1 MNVSYSIFTIA
12 ILFYL
17 VSAFA
22 DSASGSKTIEIRL
35 NASHYRVELATT
47 PVQRRR
53 GLMFRK
59 KLEADAGMLFVYP
72 VAGDHRIWMKNT
84 LIPLQVVWIDEEF
97 RVISIQRLEP
107 CIDQKCKVYGAQKPT
122 RYILELSDHE
132 LDIKPGDVLEGIAE
146 AIAGI

>member
-1 MNVSYSIFTIA
+1 MNVSYSIFTIT

-22 DSASGSKTIEIRL
+22 DSASGSNTIEIRL
-35 NASHYRVELATT
+35 DASRYRVELATT

-59 KLEADAGMLFVYP
+59 KLEAEEGMLFVYP
-72 VAGDHRIWMKNT
+72 ATGDHRIWMKNT
-84 LIPLQVVWIDEEF
+84 LIPLQVIWIDEEF

-107 CIDQKCKVYGAQKPT
+107 CTILNCKIYGAQKPA

-132 LDIKPGDVLEGIAE
+132 HNIKPGDLIEGMAE
-146 AIAGI
+146 AIADI